1 MKKLFISLLLGCSF
15 LVVNKAAAAEQPDLL
30 IKLQRDIFTEMIRSH
45 GPQIENQTVLN
56 WCQHND
62 LADEIGLTVNGL
74 KRAVYDSFIVAGSQN
89 VQATEIAR
97 QMSDDE
103 WDLYNNALFSDI
115 RHYRTGIKKGLE
127 ISLANKPAR
136 EKFCKQAEQQAMK
149 TAQTITH

>member
-1 MKKLFISLLLGCSF
+1 MKNLFIYLLLSSSV
-15 LVVNKAAAAEQPDLL
+15 LVTNEAFAAEQPELL
-30 IKLQRDIFTEMIRSH
+30 IKLQRDIFSEMIRSH
-45 GPQIENQTVLN
+45 GAQIEDQTVLS
-56 WCQHND
+56 WCQYNE
-62 LADEIGLTVNGL
+62 LAEEIGLSVNGL

-115 RHYRTGIKKGLE
+115 KRYRKGIKKGLDL
-127 ISLANKPAR
+127 SLPKKSDK
-136 EKFCKQAEQQAMK
+136 EKFCLRIEKQALR